1 MLKGLLIIIG
11 FLLAICP
18 GYTLAQDTLRL
29 QEVQVHGQHSPV
41 NRNSISTT
49 ISAKQLSTTKGGNLA
64 DALVDVPGVSTL
76 KSGGTVSKPV
86 IHGLHSNRILLLNN
100 GVRLEGQQ
108 WGAEHAP
115 EIDPFIAE
123 RIHVVKGA
131 ESIRYGAEAMGGVIM
146 VEPPSLP
153 KSAGFGGMLN
163 LVGASN
169 GRAGATSL
177 MLNGG
182 IKALPGFGWRI
193 QQSLRKSG
201 NLKTADY
208 YLGNTGLRENNFS
221 AALGYS
227 TKKAQYEAYYS
238 KFSTDLGVLYSAH
251 VGTAEDIEARIALGR
266 PTEQYD
272 FTYDISAPKQ
282 RVNHQLLKLKAHYD
296 FDENRQLDMV
306 YAFQRNH
313 RREYDFRRGDRE
325 SIPITDL
332 MLQTHTLDGIYT
344 SYTQNGHKRN
354 YGFNTVVQVNN
365 NVPGTLANTFIPNF
379 DSYTMGAFAMQRW
392 ITGDIELEAGLRY
405 DYKYFDAAGFRYSYS
420 TADATEE
427 TINEQYY
434 GGENSFHNVTG
445 SAGIRWNLQN
455 HSQLISNIG
464 LAWRAPTANELFSN
478 GLHHGA
484 GLYEVGDPDLKS
496 EQGYKWTTAFEHK
509 KDLFSLETAVYA
521 QYINNY
527 IFSKPGLQYRQ
538 TISGTFPVFYY
549 EQANAFFYGADI
561 AGTYQFF
568 PFLSYRFTGSV
579 VRARNLQDKSHLPF
593 IPSARM
599 AQQLTWTFD
608 PDTNK
613 DSYLQIGHQQVA
625 RQTSYEPGSDY
636 AAPPKGYGLLSLAAG
651 SSLNL
656 GKQVLR
662 VHLQA
667 DNLLNISYKDYMNRY
682 RYYAHEMGRNVT
694 IRLAYQFN

>member
-1 MLKGLLIIIG
+1 MLKGLLTIIG
-11 FLLAICP
+11 FPLAICP
-18 GYTLAQDTLRL
+18 GYTLAQDTLQLR
-29 QEVQVHGQHSPV
+29 EVQIHGQHSPV

-49 ISAKQLSTTKGGNLA
+49 ISASQLSTTKGGNLA

-76 KSGGTVSKPV
+76 KSGAAVAKPV

-100 GVRLEGQQ
+100 EVRQEGQQ

-123 RIHVVKGA
+123 RIHVIKGA
-131 ESIRYGAEAMGGVIM
+131 ETIRYGAEAMGGVIM
-146 VEPPSLP
+146 VDPPALP
-153 KSAGFGGMLN
+153 KSAGFGGALN

-182 IKALPGFGWRI
+182 LKGLPGLGWRI

-227 TKKAQYEAYYS
+227 GKNSQYEVYYS
-238 KFSTDLGVLYSAH
+238 RFSTDLGVLYSAH
-251 VGTAEDIEARIALGR
+251 VGTAEDIEARILLGR
-266 PTEQYD
+266 PTEEFGFSYN
-272 FTYDISAPKQ
+272 ISAPKQ
-282 RVNHQLLKLKAHYD
+282 QVNHQLLKLKAHYD
-296 FDENRQLDMV
+296 WSENRQLDLV
-306 YAFQRNH
+306 YAFQNNH

-332 MLQTHTLDGIYT
+332 VLHTHTLDGQLT
-344 SYTQNGHKRN
+344 SYTKNGHKRN

-365 NVPGTLANTFIPNF
+365 NIPGTLANTFIPNF
-379 DSYTMGAFAMQRW
+379 DSFTTGAFVMQRW
-392 ITGDIELEAGLRY
+392 IKGDVELEAGLRY
-405 DYKYFDAAGFRYSYS
+405 DYKYFNAAGFRYSYS
-420 TADATEE
+420 TTGATNE

-445 SAGIRWNLQN
+445 SAGLRWNLGNQ
-455 HSQLISNIG
+455 SQLISNIG

-484 GLYEVGDPDLKS
+484 GLYEVGNPDLKS
-496 EQGYKWTTAFEHK
+496 EQGYKWTSAFEHK
-509 KDLFSLETAVYA
+509 NDLFTFELAVYA

-538 TISGTFPVFYY
+538 TISGTFPVFNY
-549 EQANAFFYGADI
+549 EQANAFFYGTDI
-561 AGTYQFF
+561 AGTYRFLPQ
-568 PFLSYRFTGSV
+568 LSYRLTASLV
-579 VRARNLQDKSHLPF
+579 QAQNLDDKTHLPL
-593 IPSARM
+593 IPAARM
-599 AQQLTWTFD
+599 AQQLTWNFD
-608 PDTNK
+608 PNKNK

-625 RQTSYEPGSDY
+625 RQTRYEPGSDY
-636 AAPPKGYGLLSLAAG
+636 AAPPKGYGLFSIAAG
-651 SSLNL
+651 SILNL
-656 GKQVLR
+656 GKQMLK

-667 DNLLNISYKDYMNRY
+667 DNLFNTSYKDYMNRY

>member
-1 MLKGLLIIIG
+1 MLKGLLTIIG
-11 FLLAICP
+11 FPLAICP
-18 GYTLAQDTLRL
+18 SFAWAQDSLRL
-29 QEVQVHGQHSPV
+29 QEVQIHGQHTPV

-49 ISAKQLSTTKGGNLA
+49 ISSKQLSNTRGGNLA
-64 DALVDVPGVSTL
+64 EALVDVPGVSTL
-76 KSGGTVSKPV
+76 KSGGTISKPV

-100 GVRLEGQQ
+100 EVRLEGQQ

-131 ESIRYGAEAMGGVIM
+131 ETIRYGAEAMGGVIM
-146 VEPPSLP
+146 VEPPTLP
-153 KSAGFGGMLN
+153 KSAGFGGRFDLI
-163 LVGASN
+163 GASN

-182 IKALPGFGWRI
+182 LKALPGFGWRI

-227 TKKAQYEAYYS
+227 RKKAQYEAYYS
-238 KFSTDLGVLYSAH
+238 QFTTDLGVLYSAH
-251 VGTAEDIEARIALGR
+251 VGTQEDIVARIALGR
-266 PTEQYD
+266 PLEDYD
-272 FTYDISAPKQ
+272 FSYVITAPKQ
-282 RVNHQLLKLKAHYD
+282 RVNHRLLKLKAHYD
-296 FDENRQLDMV
+296 FNNNRQLDLV

-313 RREYDFRRGDRE
+313 RKEYDFRRGDRE

-332 MLQTHTLDGIYT
+332 ILQTHTLDGQFTTYT
-344 SYTQNGHKRN
+344 KNGHKRN

-365 NVPGTLANTFIPNF
+365 NIPGTLANTFIPNF
-379 DSYTMGAFAMQRW
+379 DSFTTGAFIMQRW
-392 ITGDIELEAGLRY
+392 VTGDLELEVGLRY
-405 DYKYFDAAGFRYSYS
+405 DYKYFDAAGFRYGYN
-420 TADATEE
+420 TAEGPEE

-445 SAGIRWNLQN
+445 SMGLRWNLQPRT
-455 HSQLISNIG
+455 QLISNIG

-484 GLYEVGDPDLKS
+484 GLYEVGDPNLKS
-496 EQGYKWTTAFEHK
+496 EQGYKWTTAFQHRTQIFNFE
-509 KDLFSLETAVYA
+509 LAVYA

-527 IFSKPGLQYRQ
+527 IYSKPGLQYRQ
-538 TISGTFPVFYY
+538 TISGTFPVFTYK
-549 EQANAFFYGADI
+549 QANAAFYGADI
-561 AGTYQFF
+561 SGTYQLS
-568 PFLSYRFTGSV
+568 PSLSYRLSAALV
-579 VRARNLQDKSHLPF
+579 QAQNLDNQTPLPF
-593 IPSARM
+593 IPAARM
-599 AQQLTWTFD
+599 GQQLTWTFD
-608 PDTNK
+608 PDRHPER
-613 DSYLQIGHQQVA
+613 YLQIGHQQVA
-625 RQTSYEPGSDY
+625 RQTRYEAGSDY
-636 AAPPKGYGLLSLAAG
+636 SPPPKGYGLFSVTAG
-651 SSLNL
+651 SPFAI
-656 GKQVLR
+656 GKQSLR

-667 DNLLNISYKDYMNRY
+667 DNLFNISYKDYMNRY

-694 IRLAYQFN
+694 VRLAYQFN

>member
-1 MLKGLLIIIG
+1 MLNRLLAVIG
-11 FLLAICP
+11 FSLAIPP
-18 GYTLAQDTLRL
+18 GYTFAQDTLRL

-49 ISAKQLSTTKGGNLA
+49 ITAKQLSTTKGGNLA

-76 KSGGTVSKPV
+76 KSGGTISKPV

-115 EIDPFIAE
+115 EIDPFIAD

-131 ESIRYGAEAMGGVIM
+131 ETIRYGAEAMGGVIM
-146 VEPPSLP
+146 VEPPALP
-153 KSAGFGGMLN
+153 KSAGFGGLLN
-163 LVGASN
+163 LVGGSN

-182 IKALPGFGWRI
+182 LKGLPGWGWRI

-227 TKKAQYEAYYS
+227 GKKAQYEAYYS

-251 VGTAEDIEARIALGR
+251 VGTREDIDARIALGR
-266 PTEQYD
+266 PTEDYG
-272 FTYDISAPKQ
+272 FTYDITAPKQ
-282 RVNHQLLKLKAHYD
+282 RVDHQLLKLKTHYD
-296 FDENRQLDMV
+296 FNENRQLDLV

-325 SIPITDL
+325 SLPITDL
-332 MLQTHTLDGIYT
+332 VLQTHTLDGQFT
-344 SYTQNGHKRN
+344 SYTKNGHKRN

-365 NVPGTLANTFIPNF
+365 NIPGTLANTFIPNF
-379 DSYTMGAFAMQRW
+379 DSFTTGAFAMQRW
-392 ITGDIELEAGLRY
+392 LAGDFELEAGLRY
-405 DYKYFDAAGFRYSYS
+405 DYKYFNAAGFRYSYS
-420 TADATEE
+420 TAEGPEE

-445 SAGIRWNLQN
+445 SAGLRWNLQPGT
-455 HSQLISNIG
+455 QLISQFG

-496 EQGYKWTTAFEHK
+496 EQGYKWTTSFEHTAN
-509 KDLFSLETAVYA
+509 LFSFESAVYA

-527 IFSKPGLQYRQ
+527 IYSKPGLQYRQ
-538 TISGTFPVFYY
+538 TISGTFPVFSY

-561 AGTYQFF
+561 AGTYQLL
-568 PFLSYRFTGSV
+568 PALSYRLTASV
-579 VRARNLQDKSHLPF
+579 VHARNLQDKTHLPY

-599 AQQLTWTFD
+599 SQQLTWTFD
-608 PDTNK
+608 PVNHK
-613 DSYLQIGHQQVA
+613 DRYLQVGHQQVA
-625 RQTSYEPGSDY
+625 RQTRYEPGSDY
-636 AAPPKGYGLLSLAAG
+636 APPPNGYGLFSLAAG
-651 SSLNL
+651 SSFAL
-656 GKQVLR
+656 GKQALR

-667 DNLLNISYKDYMNRY
+667 DNIFNLPYKDYMNRY

>member
-1 MLKGLLIIIG
+1 MLKGFLTIIG
-11 FLLAICP
+11 FPLAICP
-18 GYTLAQDTLRL
+18 GYSMAQDTLRL

-49 ISAKQLSTTKGGNLA
+49 ISASQLSTTKGGNLA

-100 GVRLEGQQ
+100 EVRQEGQQ

-123 RIHVVKGA
+123 RIHVIKGA
-131 ESIRYGAEAMGGVIM
+131 ETIRYGAEAMGGVIM
-146 VEPPSLP
+146 VEPPALP
-153 KSAGFGGMLN
+153 KSAGFGGLFN

-182 IKALPGFGWRI
+182 LKRLPGFGWRI

-227 TKKAQYEAYYS
+227 HKKAQYEAYYS
-238 KFSTDLGVLYSAH
+238 RFSTDLGVLYSAH
-251 VGTAEDIEARIALGR
+251 VGTREDIEARIALGR
-266 PTEQYD
+266 PSEDYD
-272 FTYDISAPKQ
+272 FRYSISAPKQ
-282 RVNHQLLKLKAHYD
+282 EVNHQLLKLKAHYD
-296 FDENRQLDMV
+296 FHENNQLDLV
-306 YAFQRNH
+306 YAFQKNH
-313 RREYDFRRGDRE
+313 RKEYDFRRGDRE

-332 MLQTHTLDGIYT
+332 VLQTHTLDGQLT
-344 SYTQNGHKRN
+344 SYTKNGHKRN
-354 YGFNTVVQVNN
+354 YGFNAVVQVNN
-365 NVPGTLANTFIPNF
+365 NIPGTLANTFIPNF
-379 DSYTMGAFAMQRW
+379 DSFTTGAFVMQRW
-392 ITGDIELEAGLRY
+392 IKGDLELEAGLRY

-420 TADATEE
+420 TAEGPEE

-445 SAGIRWNLQN
+445 SAGLRWNLQPAT
-455 HSQLISNIG
+455 QLISNIG

-509 KDLFSLETAVYA
+509 DDLFYVDVAVYA

-527 IFSKPGLQYRQ
+527 IYSKPGLQFRQ
-538 TISGTFPVFYY
+538 TISGTFPVFTF
-549 EQANAFFYGADI
+549 QQSNAFFYGADLG
-561 AGTYQFF
+561 GTYQVL
-568 PFLSYRFTGSV
+568 PALSYRLNASV
-579 VRARNLQDKSHLPF
+579 VRARNLQDKTDLPY

-599 AQQLTWTFD
+599 SQQLTWTFD
-608 PDTNK
+608 PNNSK
-613 DSYLQIGHQQVA
+613 DHYLQIGHQQVA
-625 RQTSYEPGSDY
+625 RQTRYEPGSDY
-636 AAPPKGYGLLSLAAG
+636 APPPNGYGLFSLAAG
-651 SSLNL
+651 SAVPI

-667 DNLLNISYKDYMNRY
+667 DNLFNHAYKDYMNRY
-682 RYYAHEMGRNVT
+682 RYYAHEMGRNIT
-694 IRLAYQFN
+694 LRLAYQFN